1 LYRYITSAQ
10 TTAHD
15 LAVTMPYL
23 IPHFYRADTGS
34 AMLVTGVT
42 AANAT
47 VNLGLGT
54 ATNLATLTAD
64 SSGNFSGTLP
74 ALTTALVVGKNNI
87 AAQASSG
94 TDRSTVVNV
103 PVILDVT
110 PPAFSAQTPT
120 TSNVQSL
127 SPLVAVTFLDI
138 DGSTTSVSG
147 IDSQVITLKIDGVAK
162 TFKYD
167 YQTGLLKWVDTLGL
181 PPSMTNN
188 SAHTVLIQGGDT
200 AGYKTS
206 ITWTFSVLINAAEGT
221 APAIT
226 CVSNTT
232 SLLQA
237 TLDDPESGVKPT
249 TVQLTITRSGTPTVV
264 IPANS
269 ATIADYYTP
278 TSTGGSLT
286 YIPSP
291 ALASGDSYTIVA
303 DHWATSNP
311 RTQNCVIP

>member
-1 LYRYITSAQ
+1 VVD
-10 TTAHD
+10 HK
-15 LAVTMPYL
+15 PY
-23 IPHFYRADTGS
+23 A
-34 AMLVTGVT
+34 
-42 AANAT
+42 
-47 VNLGLGT
+47 
-54 ATNLATLTAD
+54 
-64 SSGNFSGTLP
+64 
-74 ALTTALVVGKNNI
+74 
-87 AAQASSG
+87 
-94 TDRSTVVNV
+94 
-103 PVILDVT
+103 
-110 PPAFSAQTPT
+110 
-120 TSNVQSL
+120 
-127 SPLVAVTFLDI
+127 
-138 DGSTTSVSG
+138 
-147 IDSQVITLKIDGVAK
+147 KIDDDGV